1 MWHFLAKIHFPCLPQ
16 VKGGHFPLVRP
27 SSLQSWHTIT
37 IQVYTLVSLSLRRV
51 TTYIR
56 GQSMTNSFLG
66 THLVPAVD
74 YPPRLLS
81 PLYLLTYI
89 PLLFPRFFIY
99 NLQKFT
105 KKIYKNTKNTMN
117 NKIWDRVSSR
127 VPLLPQQDGFCWRRG
142 YSTRPYASA
151 RCPTNTAVLYH
162 RV

>member
-99 NLQKFT
+99 NLQKLPKNLQKY
-105 KKIYKNTKNTMN
+105 KKY
-117 NKIWDRVSSR
+117 DDYC
-127 VPLLPQQDGFCWRRG
+127 PLLNIMSVCLCCSSGSETEQARARIRG
-142 YSTRPYASA
+142 KK
-151 RCPTNTAVLYH
+151 
-162 RV
+162 